1 MKLTYSSLAAFL
13 AHYEA
18 LKSRPDPS
26 PEEKTQLAA
35 MTQLLDLIPPDERLG
50 LFSHDSSEPARR
62 RERAER
68 KLAQMLRAR
77 GVLTG

>member
-1 MKLTYSSLAAFL
+1 MKLSYSSLAAFL

-18 LKSRPDPS
+18 LKSLPDPS
-26 PEEKTQLAA
+26 PEERALLAA
-35 MTQLLDLIPPDERLG
+35 MTQILELMAPDERLG
-50 LFSHDSSEPARR
+50 LFSHDSSEPGRR

-68 KLAQMLRAR
+68 KLAQLLRAR